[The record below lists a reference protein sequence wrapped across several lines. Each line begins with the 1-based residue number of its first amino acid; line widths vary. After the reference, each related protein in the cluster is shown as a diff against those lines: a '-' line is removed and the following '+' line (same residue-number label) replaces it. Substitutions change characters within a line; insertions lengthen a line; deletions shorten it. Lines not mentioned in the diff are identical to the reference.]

1 MTSQLYDVAT
11 GNIDQAADHNQAI
24 DALNILLGFT
34 TSVTVNG
41 PTSGTATLYEPLQG
55 QLKMVIVVLTNYRN
69 GPAGDQNLVLP
80 VAFTHGAQGWN
91 GSSGKFDLKSAGASQ
106 TVQINTGFASATVDG
121 TVTGSTEV
129 TQNNQ
134 WHCDTPF
141 DTIGLWGSD
150 AGTHNGFIFIIGS

>member
-1 MTSQLYDVAT
+1 MTNQLYNLAT

-34 TSVTVNG
+34 QSVTVNG
-41 PTSGTATLYEPLQG
+41 PTTGTATLYEPLQG
-55 QLKMVIVVLTNYRN
+55 TLKMVIVVLTNYRN

-80 VAFTHGAQGWN
+80 TAFTHGAQGWN
-91 GSSGKFDLKSAGASQ
+91 GSSGTFDLKSAGASQ
-106 TVQINTGFASATVDG
+106 TIQVNTGFASGAADG
-121 TVTGSTEV
+121 TVTPT
-129 TQNNQ
+129 TNIRQNNQ
-134 WHCDTPF
+134 WHCDTAF